1 MLFCDIRGYT
11 AFAERHDPEA
21 VVEVLNLYF
30 QHQADIVAKHH
41 GDVDKFVGDQIV
53 AVFQDE
59 EMERNAVRCALEI
72 QSATDELGR
81 EHPDWDLEVG
91 IGINTGEV
99 IMGAMGSKN
108 RMDYTVARRRREPCG
123 PPLLA
128 RRSGTDP
135 ADRRAPMRRSPTA
148 PSLRPRR

>member
-30 QHQADIVAKHH
+30 QQQADIVAKHH

-53 AVFQDE
+53 AVFQDQ

-81 EHPDWDLEVG
+81 QHPDWDLEVG
-91 IGINTGEV
+91 IGISTGEV

-108 RMDYTVARRRREPCG
+108 RMDFTVVGDNVNLAARLCSH
-123 PPLLA
+123 A
-128 RRSGTDP
+128 
-135 ADRRAPMRRSPTA
+135 APGQTP
-148 PSLRPRR
+148 